1 MICEPVFLGCTT
13 SMQEGSP
20 ASAAGE
26 RAGGDAL
33 CFPVLPND
41 AQKPGLI
48 KNPITPQRSLR
59 LGTLPLCPRRGQC
72 LSSKSKVSP
81 GPLCLCSS
89 GAAAAA
95 TRQHSETDTAWE
107 HHSYSFWLLC
117 IRWLPMSNLV
127 AVGGRNVL

>member
-1 MICEPVFLGCTT
+1 MICEPVFLGCIT

-33 CFPVLPND
+33 RFPVLPHG

-81 GPLCLCSS
+81 GPLCSS

-95 TRQHSETDTAWE
+95 TRQHSETDTTWE